1 MIEHKTFMGDLEVV
15 LAIDETDIIKLGTS
29 DYEISLRPLC
39 KPYRRDY
46 YQDQVAAD
54 RDRLTRCR

>member
-1 MIEHKTFMGDLEVV
+1 MDDLEVV

-29 DYEISLRPLC
+29 DYEISLRHLC

-54 RDRLTRCR
+54 RDRLTRWR